1 MVVALGASPA
11 TRRMPNLIQNAK
23 AGVYFA
29 RSLYNYK
36 RGRAKPLS
44 AVFVVCNRCNLRCKY
59 CNSPFLKEREL
70 SLSEIDTLFTNL
82 QHTGIFRLGLTG
94 GEPLVREDIQ
104 EIVKLAIQKK
114 FYLSMNSNLL
124 LYHERPHVFDEVK
137 FIFTSLD
144 GPPQVHEKNRGKAS
158 QEGVVDAI
166 IDLRRRKKPVVAIC
180 VVDQQD
186 FTDIEYLIDL
196 AERHDFKL
204 HFQLRGSM
212 PEVSTKK
219 VLRGQLAPQ
228 TDNDAYRDVW
238 RKLYML
244 KKRTKSIVNSK
255 NYFEKILHW
264 SDYHQFAQ
272 KTQNKS
278 CAAGYGYIYIASNG
292 LGYPCCLIKD
302 TTQGI
307 DLLTQNWIEKFHD
320 KKPCN
325 DCISG
330 PYLEFNLLY
339 KNPLASIVDLMAG
352 YGRG

>member
-1 MVVALGASPA
+1 
-11 TRRMPNLIQNAK
+11 MPNFFQNAK
-23 AGVYFA
+23 AGIYFV
-29 RSLYNYK
+29 RSLYGYK

-82 QHTGIFRLGLTG
+82 RNTGIFRLGLTG

-104 EIVKLAIQKK
+104 EIVKLALQKK

-124 LYHERPHVFDEVK
+124 LYHERPHIFNDVNFV
-137 FIFTSLD
+137 FTSLD
-144 GPPQVHEKNRGKAS
+144 GPPQVHEKNRGKTS

-186 FTDIEYLIDL
+186 STDIEYLVDL

-204 HFQLRGSM
+204 HFQIRGSLKNRK
-212 PEVSTKK
+212 ENVIIRGNLSDSFDDNNYRQIWKFLIEKKKKTHAIANSEQYFKK
-219 VLRGQLAPQ
+219 VIEW
-228 TDNDAYRDVW
+228 DN
-238 RKLYML
+238 
-244 KKRTKSIVNSK
+244 
-255 NYFEKILHW
+255 
-264 SDYHQFAQ
+264 YHQFTRLS
-272 KTQNKS
+272 KGKK
-278 CAAGYGYIYIASNG
+278 CAAGFGFLYIASDG
-292 LGYPCCLIKD
+292 IGYPCSVIKD
-302 TTQGI
+302 RYKGI
-307 DLLTQNWIEKFHD
+307 NLLKENWIEKFHD

-325 DCISG
+325 ECLCG

-339 KNPLASIVDLMAG
+339 KNPIASIADLMAA